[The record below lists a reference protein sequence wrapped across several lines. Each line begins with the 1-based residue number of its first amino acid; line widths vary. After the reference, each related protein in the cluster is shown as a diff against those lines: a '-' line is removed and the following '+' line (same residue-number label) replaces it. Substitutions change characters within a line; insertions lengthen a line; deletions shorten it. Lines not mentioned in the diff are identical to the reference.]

1 MALILILPMTDIQK
15 LRTSIIPEIINHYS
29 KDKIILE
36 PCFNNSNDCNKLVH
50 IHINNYDLPFVATP
64 PKRIYKYDL
73 LPIYYDKYEDIKP
86 DILQKIFST
95 YCESITGEITKH
107 YYTPTYLGSNILHLG
122 NEIKLNIP
130 DLNSI
135 LEVEM
140 EPNSVNFKK
149 IIDTLKSFSNYNPKY
164 ISPKKYDSKDYFIIE
179 ILTKI

>member
-1 MALILILPMTDIQK
+1 MKIL
-15 LRTSIIPEIINHYS
+15 N
-29 KDKIILE
+29 
-36 PCFNNSNDCNKLVH
+36 
-50 IHINNYDLPFVATP
+50 
-64 PKRIYKYDL
+64 
-73 LPIYYDKYEDIKP
+73 PIYYK
-86 DILQKIFST
+86 KIFST

-149 IIDTLKSFSNYNPKY
+149 IVDTLKSFSNTVDMFVLKNMIVK
-164 ISPKKYDSKDYFIIE
+164 IITSLKSNKDI
-179 ILTKI
+179 KINLLDVLATNNNFEFTFNSI